1 MSVQSLNPFRATVAA
16 YRFVWADRRTMIRT
30 AAAPTVILSL
40 FAALQFAVAPP
51 VTQDAGFIIA
61 VSAWTVIQ
69 IVLLVTL
76 YAMFA
81 VAWHRRY
88 LAPDEAMTIGS
99 SLRWDGRK
107 SRFLIR
113 LISAALLSALAGVP
127 AVILVSLFGG
137 LFLSGSEALT
147 AITIAAT
154 VLGVVTSLVVFGRLS
169 LCLPAAAIG
178 ETLGFTDSW
187 AMTRGGGAKMFF
199 ILIAP
204 SIPISL
210 AGGLLE
216 VLLSHA
222 LVAGG
227 LETTLTGV
235 LLYQLLSLSVAYI
248 GIAVGVTALSIAFH
262 TIKHDAGSP
271 PASRET
277 SG

>member
-1 MSVQSLNPFRATVAA
+1 MSVQSLNPFRTTLAA

-51 VTQDAGFIIA
+51 AAPDAGFMIA
-61 VSAWTVIQ
+61 VSAWVVIQ
-69 IVLLVTL
+69 IVLLVAL

-107 SRFLIR
+107 TRFLIR
-113 LISAALLSALAGVP
+113 LFGAALLSALAGVP
-127 AVILVSLFGG
+127 PVILVSLFGG
-137 LFLSGSEALT
+137 LFLAGSDAVN
-147 AITIAAT
+147 ASVIAAT
-154 VLGVVTSLVVFGRLS
+154 VLGVITSLVVFGRLS
-169 LCLPAAAIG
+169 LCLPAAAVG
-178 ETLGFTDSW
+178 EKLRFADSW
-187 AMTRGGGAKMFF
+187 AMTRGAGAKMFF

-210 AGGLLE
+210 AGGLLDG
-216 VLLSHA
+216 LMSQA
-222 LVAGG
+222 LIAGG

-235 LLYQLLSLSVAYI
+235 LLYQLVSLIVAYI
-248 GIAVGVTALSIAFH
+248 GIAVGVTALSIAYH
-262 TIKHDAGSP
+262 TIKHGAGSP
-271 PASRET
+271 LPSPE
-277 SG
+277 GGG